1 MFFHGKHVQKNYLLY
16 LFRTCLIHL
25 LRQYHQIIIESEY
38 FLFDSESKDEADPA
52 DKETADKETADTEP
66 PKEESGQEAA
76 TGEETETRE
85 ATSEEKEEEDQSK
98 SAQNS
103 EETEQTVEHK
113 TIISPISGE
122 QMPISSISG
131 TRKPSESE
139 GEGHARKPEK
149 LDLAHT
155 PKPAAVNLSMLGDST
170 NLTERLERALGSVAP
185 LLREVFVDFAA
196 YLSKTLIG
204 SHGQELLIGGEI

>member
-1 MFFHGKHVQKNYLLY
+1 MFKIFILD
-16 LFRTCLIHL
+16 T
-25 LRQYHQIIIESEY
+25 
-38 FLFDSESKDEADPA
+38 ESKDEVD
-52 DKETADKETADTEP
+52 TADKEAVETEP
-66 PKEESGQEAA
+66 PNEESSQEEA

-85 ATSEEKEEEDQSK
+85 ETQDEKDQSK
-98 SAQNS
+98 SAQNA

-139 GEGHARKPEK
+139 GEGQEKGSRKPEK

-155 PKPAAVNLSMLGDST
+155 PRPAAVNLSMLGDST

-185 LLREVFVDFAA
+185 LLREIFVDFAA

>member
-1 MFFHGKHVQKNYLLY
+1 M
-16 LFRTCLIHL
+16 
-25 LRQYHQIIIESEY
+25 LRQYHEIIIELEY
-38 FLFDSESKDEADPA
+38 FLPDSESKDEAD
-52 DKETADKETADTEP
+52 TADKETADTEP
-66 PKEESGQEAA
+66 PKEESGQEEA
-76 TGEETETRE
+76 TREETETRE

-204 SHGQELLIGGEI
+204 SHGQELLIGGEMQSCLFLLKNFLSRLTKSKYGFQIEVF